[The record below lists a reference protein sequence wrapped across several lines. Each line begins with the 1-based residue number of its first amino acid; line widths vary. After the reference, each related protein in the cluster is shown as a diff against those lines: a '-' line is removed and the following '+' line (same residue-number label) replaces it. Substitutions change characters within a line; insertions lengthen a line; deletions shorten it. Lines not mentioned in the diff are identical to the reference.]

1 MHYMIASRPLRI
13 LWMNLFMTAEERIHD
28 IIETMVAW
36 NLLDP
41 KRALLDNEYLI
52 DRVSTFLSAVKIA
65 NQMINNQH

>member
-1 MHYMIASRPLRI
+1 
-13 LWMNLFMTAEERIHD
+13 MTAEERIHD